1 MNNDILAEIDSLPP
15 LPQTVI
21 HIEEYKNK
29 EDKSPK
35 ELAEIIG
42 KDPLILSTLL
52 KVSNSAMF
60 GFKKRIETSQMA
72 VSLLGVNFTIS
83 LALGSA
89 IKNLVETSL
98 EPYGADSEKFL
109 ETAGQAIIMASKLA
123 NEIDPELRDRLLLPT
138 FLLETGKFVI
148 SRVIKEKDQVD
159 EFYAEVK
166 ESTNIAEIEKK
177 YIGVST
183 SMVTAAMFEKWGLS
197 QTLIDDI
204 KYVDEPSSPENKS
217 LLVSQ
222 IIHIANKVCSLVH
235 PFKEE
240 SIKEAIE
247 YARANDLKPD
257 ELEKIINGMKAKLEE

>member
-1 MNNDILAEIDSLPP
+1 MNNDILAQIDSLPP
-15 LPQTVI
+15 LPQTVVY
-21 HIEEYKNK
+21 IEEYKNK

-35 ELAEIIG
+35 ELSEIIG

-98 EPYGADSEKFL
+98 EPYGVDSEKFL
-109 ETAGQAIIMASKLA
+109 ETASQAIIMASRLS
-123 NEIDPELRDRLLLPT
+123 NEIDPDLKDRLLLPT
-138 FLLETGKFVI
+138 FLLETGKFI
-148 SRVIKEKDQVD
+148 LSRVIKEREQMA
-159 EFYAEVK
+159 EFYEEVK
-166 ESTNIAEIEKK
+166 ESTNIAEVEKK

-183 SMVTAAMFEKWGLS
+183 SIVTAAMFEKWGLS

-204 KYVDEPSSPENKS
+204 RYVDEPSNPENNS

-222 IIHIANKVCSLVH
+222 IIHIANKVCNIVH

-240 SIKEAIE
+240 SIKEALE
-247 YARANDLKPD
+247 YAKVNNLKPD
-257 ELEKIINGMKAKLEE
+257 ELENIINEMKAKLEE

>member
-1 MNNDILAEIDSLPP
+1 MHNDILAHIDSLPP

-29 EDKSPK
+29 EDKSPQ
-35 ELAEIIG
+35 ELAQIIG

-98 EPYGADSEKFL
+98 EPYGTNSDKFL
-109 ETAGQAIIMASKLA
+109 DSASQTIIMASRLA
-123 NEIDPELRDRLLLPT
+123 NEIDPELKDRLLLPA
-138 FLLETGKFVI
+138 FLLETGKFII
-148 SRVIKEKDQVD
+148 SRVLKEKDQVN
-159 EFYAEVK
+159 EFYEEVK
-166 ESTNIAEIEKK
+166 DTTNIAEVEKK
-177 YIGVST
+177 FIGVST
-183 SMVTAAMFEKWGLS
+183 SIITAAIFEKWELS

-204 KYVDEPSSPENKS
+204 RYVDEPSHPENKS

-222 IIHIANKVCSLVH
+222 IIHIANKVCNIVH
-235 PFKEE
+235 PFQED
-240 SIKEAIE
+240 SIKEALE
-247 YARANDLKPD
+247 YARVNDLKAN
-257 ELEKIINGMKAKLEE
+257 ELEIIISDMKAKLEE

>member
-1 MNNDILAEIDSLPP
+1 MNDHILAQIDSLPP
-15 LPQTVI
+15 LPQTVVY
-21 HIEEYKNK
+21 IEEYKNK

-42 KDPLILSTLL
+42 KDPLILTTLL

-109 ETAGQAIIMASKLA
+109 ETAGQAIVMASKLA
-123 NEIDPELRDRLLLPT
+123 NEIDPDLRDRLLLPT
-138 FLLETGKFVI
+138 FLLETGKFII
-148 SRVIKEKDQVD
+148 SRVIKERDQMT
-159 EFYAEVK
+159 EFYEEVK
-166 ESTNIAEIEKK
+166 VSTNIAEVEKK

-183 SMVTAAMFEKWGLS
+183 SIVTAAMFEKWGLS

-204 KYVDEPSSPENKS
+204 RYVDEPLNPENKS

-222 IIHIANKVCSLVH
+222 IIHIANKVCNIVH

-247 YARANDLKPD
+247 YASANNLKPD
-257 ELEKIINGMKAKLEE
+257 ELEKIINDMKAKLEE

>member
-1 MNNDILAEIDSLPP
+1 MNDHILAKIDSLPP

-29 EDKSPK
+29 EDKSPQ
-35 ELAEIIG
+35 ELAQIIG

-89 IKNLVETSL
+89 IKNLIETSL
-98 EPYGADSEKFL
+98 EPYGADSDKFL
-109 ETAGQAIIMASKLA
+109 ETASQAIIMASKLA
-123 NEIDPELRDRLLLPT
+123 SEIDIELRDRLLLPT
-138 FLLETGKFVI
+138 FLLETGKFI
-148 SRVIKEKDQVD
+148 IAGIIKENSQVD
-159 EFYAEVK
+159 EFYEEVK
-166 ESTNIAEIEKK
+166 NSTNIAQVEKK
-177 YIGVST
+177 YVGAST
-183 SMVTAAMFEKWGLS
+183 SLITAAIFEKWGLS

-204 KYVDEPSSPENKS
+204 KYVDEPSHPDNKS

-222 IIHIANKVCSLVH
+222 IIHITNKVCNIVS

-240 SIKEAIE
+240 SIKEALE
-247 YARANDLKPD
+247 YAQANNLKPE
-257 ELEKIINGMKAKLEE
+257 ELEKIIDEMKAKLEE

>member
-1 MNNDILAEIDSLPP
+1 MNNDILAQIDSLPP

-29 EDKSPK
+29 ADKSPQ
-35 ELAEIIG
+35 ELAGIIG

-98 EPYGADSEKFL
+98 EPYGANSDKFL

-123 NEIDPELRDRLLLPT
+123 NEIDPDLRDRLLLPT
-138 FLLETGKFVI
+138 FLLETGKFI
-148 SRVIKEKDQVD
+148 IARIIKEKSQVN
-159 EFYAEVK
+159 EFYEEVK
-166 ESTNIAEIEKK
+166 NSANITQVEKK
-177 YIGVST
+177 YVGAST
-183 SMVTAAMFEKWGLS
+183 SMITAAIFEKWELS
-197 QTLIDDI
+197 ETLIDDI
-204 KYVDEPSSPENKS
+204 RYVDEPSHEDNKS

-222 IIHIANKVCSLVH
+222 IIHAVNKVCNIVE

-240 SIKEAIE
+240 SINEALV
-247 YARANDLKPD
+247 YAKVNDLKPQ
-257 ELEKIINGMKAKLEE
+257 ELEKIINDMKEKL